1 LNEYTLCLHNTIA
14 HDDANKGYR
23 VQSLAFK
30 NQFLIFK
37 LLSQSKADI
46 KVYSTRNKIR

>member
-1 LNEYTLCLHNTIA
+1 MCILIEYTFLLHNTIA

-30 NQFLIFK
+30 NQFLNFK
-37 LLSQSKADI
+37 LLSQPKADI
-46 KVYSTRNKIR
+46 KV

>member
-1 LNEYTLCLHNTIA
+1 LIDYPLFLHNTIA

-37 LLSQSKADI
+37 LLSQPKADI
-46 KVYSTRNKIR
+46 KV